1 MCMTEEYILNLIT
14 ELIEERKEKN
24 LTPLILPSVELQ
36 RKIVENLRDTL
47 NKLAK
52 DGKIKAVKQLNG
64 MGIALPWK
72 TPATFTGG
80 GSIKTIKTQLKQN
93 NYICRANPD
102 VRLYLFACR
111 SISDTGTYPYT
122 PSSGRF
128 CNRACND
135 GVLPVHLNAI

>member
-52 DGKIKAVKQLNG
+52 DGKIKAVKLLN
-64 MGIALPWK
+64 
-72 TPATFTGG
+72 
-80 GSIKTIKTQLKQN
+80 
-93 NYICRANPD
+93 
-102 VRLYLFACR
+102 
-111 SISDTGTYPYT
+111 DTGII
-122 PSSGRF
+122 
-128 CNRACND
+128 
-135 GVLPVHLNAI
+135 LE